1 MAFPGKATK
10 DFFISYNQKDKH
22 WAEWVAWELEE
33 AGYTAIVQAWDFG
46 AGSNFVVEMDEA
58 AKNAER
64 TLALLSPTYIASIFT
79 RPEWAAAFA
88 DDPTSVNRKLIP
100 IRVEECELTGLLR
113 QIVYIDL
120 VGKEEQDAREIL
132 LAQIKVTERAKP
144 ATRPSFMGSRKPEV
158 QAVVAVTPSAPGAE
172 SSRPGFP
179 TANAPFQV
187 PYPRLAFF
195 TGRDDQLNALH
206 QALIGGGR
214 TTAIQALTGL
224 GGIGKTQMAVE
235 YAYQYREE
243 YSAILWA
250 RAENEQQLKTDFVG
264 IAKLLDLPEQDAP
277 DQDETR
283 EAVKQWLTCNEKWL
297 LILDNVDAPAA
308 VKPFLPV
315 IHNGCVLLTTRSQD
329 VRALGIAMPLTLPE
343 LSPNEAQ
350 AFLLKSTGR
359 ENAEPQECAAAKQ
372 LGVELGGLPLA
383 LEQAAA
389 YVGQNDT
396 PFQSYLKSFKK
407 RRLALLNAQ
416 DPVQGDYAHSVAT
429 TWDINFQVIQRKSP
443 ASVELLNLSAFL
455 APERIPL
462 ELLIKSAALLGPKLE
477 DALDGAGEDELVLDD
492 LLHPLTRYSLAHR
505 QRQSNS
511 YDVHRLVQA
520 VTRQNMDDAQREIW
534 TERAVRAV
542 SQAFPE
548 ATVENWPACE
558 RLLSHAL
565 ICADHIAAEGYE
577 FEGATLLLI
586 QLGNYLYDRAHY
598 ALAEPLMARALALRE
613 KTLPANDPQIAERC
627 NNLALVYYRQQRY
640 AEAEDLYTRALH
652 ISEEHYGPEHPE
664 VGHCLN
670 NLAVLYRDQCRYN
683 EAEVLYLRALHICE
697 AVLGPEHQQTAISLN
712 NLANLLFHQGRL
724 REMEP
729 LYRRAYRIVDKT
741 LGSEHPDIALILN
754 NLAELYEEQ
763 NRYVEAGTLY
773 RRALGI
779 FEKAFG
785 TEHPFVAYVVAHL
798 AALYDEQGKYDES
811 EAHYCRAL
819 SIFTNILGCDHKE
832 TTQCRDKYTALLR
845 SLGRDDEADTLTQ
858 NAQIVVQTR
867 ESAVRR

>member
-10 DFFISYNQKDKH
+10 DFFISYNQKDRH

-88 DDPTSVNRKLIP
+88 DDPTSVGRKLIP

-144 ATRPSFMGSRKPEV
+144 TSRPSFLGSRKPEA
-158 QAVVAVTPSAPGAE
+158 QAVVAAPPSSLSAE
-172 SSRPGFP
+172 SSRPDFP

-187 PYPRLAFF
+187 PHPRLAFF
-195 TGRDDQLNALH
+195 TGREDQLAALH

-243 YSAILWA
+243 YSAVLWA
-250 RAENEQQLKTDFVG
+250 RAENEQELKTDFVA
-264 IAKLLDLPEQDAP
+264 IAKLLNLPEQDSSN
-277 DQDETR
+277 QDETR
-283 EAVKQWLTCNEKWL
+283 EAVKQWLSCNEKWL

-315 IHNGCVLLTTRSQD
+315 IHSGCVLLTTRSQD

-359 ENAEPQECAAAKQ
+359 ENAEPEECAAAKQ

-429 TWDINFQVIQRKSP
+429 TWDINFQLIQRKSP

-462 ELLIKSAALLGPKLE
+462 ELLIKAGSRLGAKLA
-477 DALDGAGEDELVLDD
+477 DALDGADEDELVLDD
-492 LLHPLTRYSLAHR
+492 LLLPLTRYSLAHR

-520 VTRQNMDDAQREIW
+520 VTRQNLDDTQRELW

-542 SQAFPE
+542 SLAFPE
-548 ATVENWPACE
+548 VTVENWPVCE

-565 ICADHIAAEGYE
+565 VCADHVAAENYE
-577 FEGATLLLI
+577 FEEAVELLI
-586 QLGNYLYDRAHY
+586 
-598 ALAEPLMARALALRE
+598 
-613 KTLPANDPQIAERC
+613 
-627 NNLALVYYRQQRY
+627 
-640 AEAEDLYTRALH
+640 
-652 ISEEHYGPEHPE
+652 
-664 VGHCLN
+664 
-670 NLAVLYRDQCRYN
+670 
-683 EAEVLYLRALHICE
+683 
-697 AVLGPEHQQTAISLN
+697 
-712 NLANLLFHQGRL
+712 
-724 REMEP
+724 
-729 LYRRAYRIVDKT
+729 
-741 LGSEHPDIALILN
+741 
-754 NLAELYEEQ
+754 
-763 NRYVEAGTLY
+763 
-773 RRALGI
+773 
-779 FEKAFG
+779 
-785 TEHPFVAYVVAHL
+785 
-798 AALYDEQGKYDES
+798 
-811 EAHYCRAL
+811 
-819 SIFTNILGCDHKE
+819 
-832 TTQCRDKYTALLR
+832 
-845 SLGRDDEADTLTQ
+845 
-858 NAQIVVQTR
+858 
-867 ESAVRR
+867 